1 MVRAFGS
8 IADLVVP
15 TGTNRDG
22 NGSASHRGVPS
33 HPIPIPIGFGVGIE
47 FPIMKLNS
55 NNLIIS

>member
-15 TGTNRDG
+15 IGTNRDG
-22 NGSASHRGVPS
+22 NGSAPHWGIPS
-33 HPIPIPIGFGVGIE
+33 HPIPIPIGFGAGIE